1 MKMTKYDRNAPCWCG
16 SGKKYKHCHEA
27 FDEKIREFEV
37 RGAVVPDRSI
47 IKTPKDVE
55 GIRKSAVIN
64 IAVLD
69 EVADKI
75 HAGMSTQGQTFTMK
89 AIPRA
94 SARRSMIRYAM
105 EFPRIRSF

>member
-37 RGAVVPDRSI
+37 KGAVVPDRSI
-47 IKTPKDVE
+47 IKTPKDIE

-75 HAGMSTQGQTFTMK
+75 HAGMSTQEIDDIVYNTTV
-89 AIPRA
+89 
-94 SARRSMIRYAM
+94 
-105 EFPRIRSF
+105 